1 MYQDWTDA
9 DTARDWSAD
18 PTTHNPLRV
27 EQLDIMLA
35 ILQDLYQPGTAIL
48 DIGMGSGIVEELI
61 FKRIPGAQIVGIDSS
76 EAMVELARERL
87 HNYRNQYTV
96 VMHDL
101 RDMDTIQLPAADYGA
116 IISVQTIHNVPDEH
130 KRKTFALAYRTLK
143 KGGVF
148 LLLDRIAV
156 ETPALFDC
164 YSSLW
169 KRQENVY
176 GARLPEG
183 ATFAEHGERVTARGD
198 LPASLEQH
206 LQWLREAGFSVACLH
221 LHGNRAL
228 FAAKREG

>member
-27 EQLDIMLA
+27 EQLNIMIS

-61 FKRIPGAQIVGIDSS
+61 FNRISGAQIVGIDSS

-87 HNYRNQYTV
+87 HNYRDQYKV

-101 RDMDTIQLPAADYGA
+101 RDIESVQLPAADYGA
-116 IISVQTIHNVPDEH
+116 VISVQTIHNVPDEH
-130 KRKTFALAYRTLK
+130 KKKAFALAYRTLD

-156 ETPALFDC
+156 STPALFDI
-164 YSSLW
+164 YTSVW
-169 KRQENVY
+169 KQQERVY
-176 GARLPEG
+176 GARLREG
-183 ATFAEHGERVTARGD
+183 ATFEEHGESVKARGD
-198 LPASLEQH
+198 LPAGLEQH
-206 LQWLREAGFSVACLH
+206 LQWLREAGFSATCLH

-228 FAAKREG
+228 FAAKRDG